1 MAPIDLDAYLVR
13 IECDRPASPTAEA
26 LAPILLDLEHL
37 QAKLVRDGRGGYCF
51 EQNTLF
57 AEMRKK
63 LGRK

>member
-1 MAPIDLDAYLVR
+1 MTLLDLDAYLAR

-37 QAKLVRDGRGGYCF
+37 QRKLVRGRRGGFCF

-63 LGRK
+63 LG